1 MVNQMRP
8 PSTTW
13 VTLVSL
19 TAVIYTANAIW
30 AVNAH
35 LRRTV
40 QGPAHFPTG
49 RPRSVPYVACA
60 HATRPLAVPSTDAVT
75 SPASRARLAGQYVR
89 FRTAAT
95 VTTGP

>member
-49 RPRSVPYVACA
+49 RPRSVP
-60 HATRPLAVPSTDAVT
+60 PM
-75 SPASRARLAGQYVR
+75 SRALMRLDPWLSRQRMPLQAPPVEPDSR
-89 FRTAAT
+89 VSMSASER
-95 VTTGP
+95 PRR